1 MVQPGKRCHQAKRH
15 QVGLMTNMGRPEG
28 NPSLTH
34 FCAQNSLRDLS
45 KGSANRISRRSS
57 EQAGRQQNIY
67 R

>member
-1 MVQPGKRCHQAKRH
+1 MQPGKRCHQAKRH

-28 NPSLTH
+28 NSSLTA
-34 FCAQNSLRDLS
+34 FLCTNSLREFS
-45 KGSANRISRRSS
+45 KGRANRINRRSS